1 MADEV
6 TTRAV
11 AHDEV
16 TAEFVEDVAGLL
28 NRAFGRWPRLDLSV
42 SSADH
47 LVWKMNG
54 VLPGFPAALIA
65 EVGGRLAGYRT
76 VLARR
81 VLVQGEPKL
90 FLHFVDAGVDPEL
103 QGRGV
108 NGAMQRLMQEEFHP
122 RFDLSIDDGTV
133 ETIVRSRDR
142 LGEVHEFG
150 NPVRPYVLPLDTTRY
165 LRARSRRRMAV
176 PVMGLLLRAASMATR
191 LIAEPQRGRRAA
203 CSIRTVEAFDAR
215 FDEFCAEAAAP
226 FDLIA
231 ERTAAFLNWR
241 YADPRAGD
249 FTIRVAE
256 REGRLLGYVVTKT
269 GAELTSVADLLVA
282 PGEASV
288 AGALIEEAVRAGREA
303 GSAAVSCW
311 LPQRHP
317 YRRALRAA
325 GFVAL
330 RRRTSLV
337 YRTVSMSAE
346 ELAFLGDR
354 GTSMHLTEGDT
365 DFI

>member
-16 TAEFVEDVAGLL
+16 TAEFVEEAAELL
-28 NRAFGRWPRLDLSV
+28 NRAFDGWPRLDLAV

-54 VLPGFPAALIA
+54 ALPGFPAALAA
-65 EVGGRLAGYRT
+65 EIDGRLAGYRT

-81 VLVQGEPKL
+81 VLVQGVPKL

-108 NGAMQRLMQEEFHP
+108 NGAVQRLMVEEFHP
-122 RFDLSIDDGTV
+122 QFDLSIDDGTLG
-133 ETIVRSRDR
+133 TIVRSRDR
-142 LGEVHEFG
+142 LGGVDEFG
-150 NPVRPYVLPLDTTRY
+150 NPVRPAVLPLDATRY
-165 LRARSRRRMAV
+165 LRARSRRRMVA
-176 PVMGLLLRAASMATR
+176 PAALLLRVASMATR
-191 LIAEPQRGRRAA
+191 LVAQPRRGRRAA
-203 CSIRTVEAFDAR
+203 CSIRTVEEFDAR
-215 FDEFCAEAAAP
+215 FDEFCAEAATP

-256 REGRLLGYVVTKT
+256 REGRLLGYMVTKT

-282 PGEASV
+282 PGEAAV

-330 RRRTSLV
+330 GRRTSLV

-346 ELAFLGDR
+346 ELSFLGDR